1 MDFSIVAAVAVSL
14 LDKTVVA
21 ASIKLNTTTTA
32 AGIGSSSM
40 LAFATRHPIQMD
52 LKVFVITAE

>member
-32 AGIGSSSM
+32 AGI
-40 LAFATRHPIQMD
+40 
-52 LKVFVITAE
+52 